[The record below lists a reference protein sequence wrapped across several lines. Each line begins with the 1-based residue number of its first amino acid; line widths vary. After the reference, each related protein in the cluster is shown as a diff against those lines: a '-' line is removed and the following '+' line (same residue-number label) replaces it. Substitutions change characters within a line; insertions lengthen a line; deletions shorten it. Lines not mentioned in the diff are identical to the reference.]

1 MTYKELVEAVRDFER
16 WLAPGGETELWGD
29 FKQDL
34 RALGVNADDPAT
46 LEQDCPT
53 EVWLYW
59 TREYE
64 RLEAKVTEE
73 EVEDPE

>member
-1 MTYKELVEAVRDFER
+1 MTYRDLVERIRDLER

-34 RALGVNADDPAT
+34 RELGVNVDDPAT
-46 LEQDCPT
+46 LDRDCPRH
-53 EVWLYW
+53 VWQYW
-59 TREYE
+59 TREYA

-73 EVEDPE
+73 ETVQ

>member
-1 MTYKELVEAVRDFER
+1 MTYRDLVERIRDLER

-34 RALGVNADDPAT
+34 RVLGVNADDPAT

-53 EVWLYW
+53 EVWQYW
-59 TREYE
+59 TQAYAQ
-64 RLEAKVTEE
+64 LEAKVTEE
-73 EVEDPE
+73 ETVQ

>member
-1 MTYKELVEAVRDFER
+1 MTYKELVEAVRDIER

-34 RALGVNADDPAT
+34 RAQGANADDPAT
-46 LEQDCPT
+46 LDKNCPT
-53 EVWLYW
+53 EVWQYW

-64 RLEAKVTEE
+64 RLEAMDHQ
-73 EVEDPE
+73 VEDPE